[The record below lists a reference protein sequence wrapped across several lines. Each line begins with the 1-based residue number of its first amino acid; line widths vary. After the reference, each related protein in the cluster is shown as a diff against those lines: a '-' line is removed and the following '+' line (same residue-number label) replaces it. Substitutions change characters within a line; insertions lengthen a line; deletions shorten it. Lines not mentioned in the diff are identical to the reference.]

1 VNRPD
6 AVEQPAIARA
16 RLLHPTPAE
25 LVAAH
30 AESDTLCITCISP
43 APCPTRR
50 ALDGE
55 D

>member
-1 VNRPD
+1 MADESANT
-6 AVEQPAIARA
+6 AIARA

-25 LVAAH
+25 LVAAN
-30 AESDTLCITCISP
+30 AQSDTLCTTCISP

-55 D
+55 DS

>member
-1 VNRPD
+1 MNQPD
-6 AVEQPAIARA
+6 TAIARA
-16 RLLHPTPAE
+16 RLLHPSPAE

-30 AESDTLCITCISP
+30 AESDTLCTTCISP